1 MQSKFYSINL
11 ETLSQKEK
19 HALGDAIADDM
30 ARGWIGQSCMYC
42 GRVYQTLEDVNAA
55 ETMGPNRL
63 PVHTECY
70 QKATKKESQSMT
82 NLPALNNSLT
92 IQTVDGQ
99 TIDLTN
105 FNPLDVV
112 TPSSSGKPLY
122 RVAVGQPRDDRFLEA
137 SNKLFLTR
145 KLRVDGKTET
155 DNVGPFEGEM
165 TVYPLAV
172 WANRSFMPPYD
183 KNGGDDGNKPLC
195 HSENFITPDAQ
206 YMGTYSNQ
214 CCAFDSSTNRVVAV
228 CPMAKWGEKSAA
240 TGKSTPPQCSES
252 YILFA
257 ALTIQTDDGPQAE
270 VVEVY
275 FSRSSA
281 TNGKNLTQ
289 KLRAMQQQGQAIWEY
304 PIKLTVK
311 PVGQGNT
318 VEGSF
323 VQHIEME
330 QADAEGMMALSN
342 RAEEAISYRKERAS
356 RLPEAQGENAGEE
369 IPFDTVPAQPS
380 QPAQASRP
388 TQPTQPVTKPIAAAP
403 INGAKKKSLI

>member
-1 MQSKFYSINL
+1 MS
-11 ETLSQKEK
+11 
-19 HALGDAIADDM
+19 
-30 ARGWIGQSCMYC
+30 
-42 GRVYQTLEDVNAA
+42 
-55 ETMGPNRL
+55 
-63 PVHTECY
+63 
-70 QKATKKESQSMT
+70 
-82 NLPALNNSLT
+82 NLPALTNSLT

-99 TIDLTN
+99 TIDLAN

-165 TVYPLAV
+165 IVYPLQV
-172 WANRSFMPPYD
+172 WANRSYMPPYD

-195 HSENFITPDAQ
+195 HSENYITPDAQ
-206 YMGTYSNQ
+206 YFTVQPNGEKVGIYSNQ
-214 CCAFDSSTNRVVAV
+214 CCAFDSASNRVVAV
-228 CPMAKWGEKSAA
+228 CPLAKWGEKNPA
-240 TGKSTPPQCSES
+240 TGKSTPPACSES

-257 ALTIQTDDGPQAE
+257 AVTIHTDEGDQAE
-270 VVEVY
+270 VVEIY

-289 KLRAMQQQGQAIWEY
+289 KLRSMQQQGQNIWEF

-318 VEGSF
+318 VEGAF
-323 VQHIEME
+323 IQRVEMD
-330 QADAEGMMALSN
+330 QADTEGMIAMSN

-356 RLPEAQGENAGEE
+356 RLPDQGENSGDE
-369 IPFDTVPAQPS
+369 IPFDTVPAQPASQPSKPTQPS
-380 QPAQASRP
+380 QPAAAQKATVTPPNLNGNSK
-388 TQPTQPVTKPIAAAP
+388 VTKR
-403 INGAKKKSLI
+403 SLI